1 MDRDTEQ
8 ILRDVFAAYSLPAGI
23 LLDHPRGGE
32 PRVIDYSGWKRLCAD
47 CKLEKDG
54 ASTHLAAQ
62 AQVARDDV
70 LEFPGFVQAMH
81 ACVRVSWAPTPSAGG
96 AGGLLAACLCA
107 SAASIH
113 ALARRRPHA
122 RPCAPARQAIRA
134 VATSRYG
141 QQEGQSVGDDAL
153 AQLVFNELQFAR
165 GAFSPRKPTVA
176 MFPMSPARADS
187 GSTSQSHTP
196 RQRSAI
202 PSPRLASRIGLPI
215 PYQSPPPSRS
225 GCRQER
231 KQAQSSPGP
240 GSSDYF
246 VRMYALH
253 KRQVEQTCRWADL
266 EMAL

>member
-1 MDRDTEQ
+1 MDFEGTKAHWHGVGGMDRDTEQ
-8 ILRDVFAAYSLPAGI
+8 IQ
-23 LLDHPRGGE
+23 
-32 PRVIDYSGWKRLCAD
+32 
-47 CKLEKDG
+47 LEEDG
-54 ASTHLAAQ
+54 ASTHLAA

-196 RQRSAI
+196 RQRGAI

-215 PYQSPPPSRS
+215 PYQSPPPSRR

-231 KQAQSSPGP
+231 KHAQSSP